1 MKITE
6 QIKQYEYILFD
17 LGGVLI
23 DIDYHATTS
32 AFANLNVPNFDEIY
46 SQALQTDLFDRFE
59 TGKISSQHFINLLL
73 EKLPTRITPN
83 EVVSA
88 WNAMILDFQ
97 PKKITYLE
105 SLRSSHKISLLS
117 NTNDIHMDKVRR
129 KLKLVSDKSLED
141 YFDFTFLSQEIGYR
155 KPEAAAFQL
164 VCETLN
170 AKPNEIL
177 FIDDSEQHIIGAQQ
191 VGMNTI
197 HFKQNEPF

>member
-1 MKITE
+1 TE

-164 VCETLN
+164 V
-170 AKPNEIL
+170 
-177 FIDDSEQHIIGAQQ
+177 
-191 VGMNTI
+191 
-197 HFKQNEPF
+197 

>member
-141 YFDFTFLSQEIGYR
+141 YFDFIFLSQEIGYR

-197 HFKQNEPF
+197 HFKQNESF

>member
-155 KPEAAAFQL
+155 KPEAATFQL